1 MKLALCFEASK
12 LVLSGGEARLSSVM
26 IFCESAMVSSSSEGM
41 ENSDFSS
48 PSSLNEYPHPTN
60 FNLSNCVSTML
71 TSSNFL
77 FREMEIMNMVVTYGL
92 AGFLDGTTSPLQKTK
107 SISMND
113 GSIDIIPNPVYES
126 WKRSYRMLKG
136 WITSILRN
144 EV

>member
-1 MKLALCFEASK
+1 
-12 LVLSGGEARLSSVM
+12 
-26 IFCESAMVSSSSEGM
+26 
-41 ENSDFSS
+41 
-48 PSSLNEYPHPTN
+48 
-60 FNLSNCVSTML
+60 
-71 TSSNFL
+71 
-77 FREMEIMNMVVTYGL
+77 MNMVETYGL